1 MKVRVHDRMTG
12 IYFKSEVYARIN
24 TGWYEKQ
31 LVHVPSENGGYICF
45 FDYLDKE
52 EDKESLKVLI
62 NTILPDTP
70 NEWVYQRADSVDKK
84 LPGYEKLLRKDV
96 CFFEYIGFSG
106 LYEKKSIL
114 AELLNGN
121 AIPFKGS
128 IFESM
133 AVASEMSGWTY
144 VETQEDVNNLLE
156 NAFSFHDSVLK
167 TLNYKSGAYVNP
179 DRSMYPVADARQ
191 VTMCV
196 DSQWCDTIEMVFEG
210 VTALNL
216 RPAGDNYTADI
227 SAASLIIKNAS
238 IFFCDDGI
246 QEWDENYEGN
256 WITAYGLRWHFVR

>member
-1 MKVRVHDRMTG
+1 
-12 IYFKSEVYARIN
+12 
-24 TGWYEKQ
+24 
-31 LVHVPSENGGYICF
+31 
-45 FDYLDKE
+45 
-52 EDKESLKVLI
+52 
-62 NTILPDTP
+62 
-70 NEWVYQRADSVDKK
+70 
-84 LPGYEKLLRKDV
+84 
-96 CFFEYIGFSG
+96 
-106 LYEKKSIL
+106 
-114 AELLNGN
+114 
-121 AIPFKGS
+121 
-128 IFESM
+128 M